1 MDSCN
6 KSNSEVATVIQARDA
21 EVGGM
26 GSWTHSRGA
35 KGIKSPGPEAKW
47 DMWGDRGR
55 EINISGLGNVRDGRD
70 MLRGRGDRKV
80 SRFWGWGLG
89 AHLSECVLFHMW
101 HLL

>member
-1 MDSCN
+1 M
-6 KSNSEVATVIQARDA
+6 IQARDA

-26 GSWTHSRGA
+26 GGWTHSRYA

-55 EINISGLGNVRDGRD
+55 EINISGLGNIRDGRN

-80 SRFWGWGLG
+80 KQVLG
-89 AHLSECVLFHMW
+89 MGIRNTSV
-101 HLL
+101 